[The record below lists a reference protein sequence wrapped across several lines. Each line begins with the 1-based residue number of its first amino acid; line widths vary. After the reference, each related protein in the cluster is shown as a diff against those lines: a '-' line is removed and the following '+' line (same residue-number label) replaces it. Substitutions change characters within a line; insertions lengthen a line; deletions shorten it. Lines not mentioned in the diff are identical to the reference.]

1 MRSLGGYLT
10 DGSKPNLTRVEHF
23 IQAVGSYQDK
33 IFQKRARL
41 HQRQAERI
49 KREKAQA
56 KRDVSE
62 PDSLLPVARFNGS
75 RLALGPS
82 LAPFQ
87 PKMESLGQPY
97 KMRRLSSS
105 TTIGAAIVEAEDSM
119 HFNVHEYKE
128 ELKAKLKELIR
139 DKSDIF
145 NSENQEE
152 DKIKLGEPG
161 WKERY
166 YVEKFS
172 ANTPEE
178 MEAIRKDVVLRYTE
192 GLCWVMHYYYEGVC
206 SWWWFYP
213 YHYAPFA
220 SDLKDLGQLDI
231 QFVLG
236 SPFKPFNQLLGVFPA
251 ASAHALPE
259 QYRKL
264 MSDPNSPIIDFYP
277 TDFEIDM
284 NGKRYSW
291 QASHRLSEQIFSL
304 DNRCRQLTE
313 KERIEFKKEVKPD
326 LSDRMNGYI
335 SPSTGY
341 THPPI
346 FRSPIK
352 YTEDILANE
361 VISCI
366 YRLPKAQKHITR
378 PLAAVIFPP
387 KIVQF
392 SDLKTEPVLWHEDS
406 GRRAWENG
414 RSHAQVLQ
422 LMERHNTPGAI
433 SGRSTTVI
441 CRCSLCPTSNSH
453 VNYGFHNQGQHIRA
467 PPGLD
472 YFSAGY
478 PISQTSPLRP
488 HLAHGYNEPYG
499 SPHQYQIN
507 NQAAA
512 NNFHYPPRDH
522 QNGGSR
528 HMPRPTTQLSMEI
541 GLYPSRPGGYD
552 GNRMYQAP
560 GTGSHQEWGGGMGPQ
575 ANQNVSG
582 GYGLHQQGGV
592 NRGLHS
598 GHDHQQQRG
607 NQMHNQRGGYHQRGS
622 QLRRGNQQ
630 HGGIQQQRG
639 NSYVALDR
647 QRHRRPLA
655 PPVEN
660 SH

>member
-1 MRSLGGYLT
+1 
-10 DGSKPNLTRVEHF
+10 
-23 IQAVGSYQDK
+23 
-33 IFQKRARL
+33 
-41 HQRQAERI
+41 
-49 KREKAQA
+49 
-56 KRDVSE
+56 
-62 PDSLLPVARFNGS
+62 
-75 RLALGPS
+75 
-82 LAPFQ
+82 
-87 PKMESLGQPY
+87 
-97 KMRRLSSS
+97 
-105 TTIGAAIVEAEDSM
+105 
-119 HFNVHEYKE
+119 
-128 ELKAKLKELIR
+128 
-139 DKSDIF
+139 
-145 NSENQEE
+145 
-152 DKIKLGEPG
+152 
-161 WKERY
+161 
-166 YVEKFS
+166 
-172 ANTPEE
+172 
-178 MEAIRKDVVLRYTE
+178 
-192 GLCWVMHYYYEGVC
+192 
-206 SWWWFYP
+206 
-213 YHYAPFA
+213 
-220 SDLKDLGQLDI
+220 
-231 QFVLG
+231 
-236 SPFKPFNQLLGVFPA
+236 
-251 ASAHALPE
+251 
-259 QYRKL
+259 
-264 MSDPNSPIIDFYP
+264 
-277 TDFEIDM
+277 
-284 NGKRYSW
+284 
-291 QASHRLSEQIFSL
+291 
-304 DNRCRQLTE
+304 
-313 KERIEFKKEVKPD
+313 
-326 LSDRMNGYI
+326 MNGYI
-335 SPSTGY
+335 SPSTGC

-414 RSHAQVLQ
+414 RSHVQVLH

-433 SGRSTTVI
+433 SGRRLVEASHRFI
-441 CRCSLCPTSNSH
+441 ANSLQMKVDCNGFNNDMQAPPPSYAAAPCVPPVNSH
-453 VNYGFHNQGQHIRA
+453 VNYGFHNQGQHIMA

-512 NNFHYPPRDH
+512 NNFHYPLRDH

-560 GTGSHQEWGGGMGPQ
+560 GTGSHQEWCGGMGPQ